1 VLSLRGHMMHESSHY
16 PIIVDTDAGPDDLLA
31 LGYLLVHPSIH
42 VEAITISYGLADAHR
57 AAINI
62 ARIVAGFAQ
71 GHIPVY
77 IGHTQPSVGHA
88 AFPHRWRH
96 ISNELPG
103 VSLPRAYI
111 PPEDE
116 HAVSFLQ
123 RRLSRASR
131 PVNVLALGALTN
143 LASITHPTAPAIK
156 ELVIMGGAISVPGNV
171 NNCEEFVSPTQTSEW
186 NFYVDPLAAA
196 TVFSSDLP
204 ITLIP
209 LDATNQVPVKIP
221 FIDRFTKMARC
232 PVGRM
237 TTQVLDA
244 VRPHAQ
250 EGVFYAWDPLAA
262 VYLAHPD
269 VVKLSRFPVSIE
281 ASGPN
286 AGTSSRADTGK
297 NISVAMDASGELF
310 MKYFTAPFAKT
321 ADAYN

>member
-1 VLSLRGHMMHESSHY
+1 MDY

-42 VEAITISYGLADAHR
+42 VEAITITYGLADADQ

-62 ARIVAGFAQ
+62 ARIVAGFAK

-77 IGHTQPSVGHA
+77 IGHSKPSAGNA
-88 AFPHRWRH
+88 AFPKRWRQ
-96 ISNELPG
+96 ISNQLPG
-103 VSLPRAYI
+103 VSLPSAYI

-131 PVNVLALGALTN
+131 PVHVLSLGALTN
-143 LASITHPTAPAIK
+143 LTSMDMTSAPAIK
-156 ELVIMGGAISVPGNV
+156 ELVIMGGAIDVSGNV
-171 NNCEEFVSPTQTSEW
+171 NHSEEFVSTTSTSEW
-186 NFYVDPLAAA
+186 NFYADPLAAC

-209 LDATNQVPVKIP
+209 LDATNQVPVRIP
-221 FIDRFTKMARC
+221 FIDQFTKMARC

-237 TTQVLDA
+237 TAQVMEA
-244 VRPHAQ
+244 VRPYAQ
-250 EGVFYAWDPLAA
+250 QGVFYAWDPLAA
-262 VYLAHPD
+262 VYLVHRE

-281 ASGPN
+281 ASGPY
-286 AGTSSRADTGK
+286 AGTSRRSDTG
-297 NISVAMDASGELF
+297 NEISVAMDARGDLF
-310 MKYFTAPFAKT
+310 MDYFTAPFAKT